1 MLKVNMTNGCLT
13 LNAVSE
19 FSSEAS
25 FKGFFFVSDSK
36 DDETNKWNRAL

>member
-1 MLKVNMTNGCLT
+1 MLKVNMTNDCLT

-25 FKGFFFVSDSK
+25 FKGVFFVSDSK